1 MHIICEAISITNQLK
16 MTLENRPFKIQA
28 KIISISLST
37 GGKKPSD
44 LREAASSSQLGEV
57 DVQ

>member
-1 MHIICEAISITNQLK
+1 

-37 GGKKPSD
+37 GKKPSD

>member
-1 MHIICEAISITNQLK
+1 